1 MITYQT
7 FQKWELTFFFTI
19 KTFFTVKAPTLT
31 SVDVSFVLHR
41 VVHFFFITPFRTCK
55 MEYDCLV
62 LKITFIAYTSLT
74 R

>member
-41 VVHFFFITPFRTCK
+41 VVHFFLLLHL
-55 MEYDCLV
+55 ELV
-62 LKITFIAYTSLT
+62 RWNMIV
-74 R
+74 

>member
-1 MITYQT
+1 MGTNILFHNKNIFYSKGPNINFCWCLFCAAQGST
-7 FQKWELTFFFTI
+7 
-19 KTFFTVKAPTLT
+19 
-31 SVDVSFVLHR
+31 
-41 VVHFFFITPFRTCK
+41 FFFITPFRTCK